1 VYRPLAGAAGA
12 LAVLAA
18 SAVSAATAPAF
29 VQPAL
34 KAAAAHPR
42 PGSGAGSVG
51 VKVFVSTAGTPGA
64 VTINFTTNPADN
76 AAALDFARR
85 STYLP
90 ALRDGRPFASVGVF
104 LVQFSAAGSPVFL
117 KLAASDAART
127 AAYEA
132 LSAKR
137 YTRAETG
144 LLAYL
149 KTVPDD
155 SRVREILAW
164 TYGLDGR
171 LDDALANFE
180 RAGEVT
186 PLYRSYAAG
195 LYVTRA
201 GRELPANQTAAM
213 RDLDRAAA
221 LAATARPRDRAPL
234 LANVAAWDAYAGRFD
249 RVAALRATVA
259 GLDPSG
265 AVDGGIANAISR
277 RVADETAAH
286 DNVAAVQT
294 LEQAATLQPA
304 RAHAWLRQATFVLA
318 AQADAGGSGWAAVRA
333 EADKAL
339 ALDTGDA
346 MMAYLA
352 GYALME
358 TDDPVTARTYFRRAQ
373 DALKNGA
380 TAEDPSLAEKIA
392 DALKQTGEGN

>member
-1 VYRPLAGAAGA
+1 
-12 LAVLAA
+12 VLAA
-18 SAVSAATAPAF
+18 SGVSAATAPAF

-117 KLAASDAART
+117 KLAASNAART

-149 KTVPDD
+149 KTV
-155 SRVREILAW
+155 
-164 TYGLDGR
+164 
-171 LDDALANFE
+171 
-180 RAGEVT
+180 
-186 PLYRSYAAG
+186 
-195 LYVTRA
+195 
-201 GRELPANQTAAM
+201 
-213 RDLDRAAA
+213 
-221 LAATARPRDRAPL
+221 
-234 LANVAAWDAYAGRFD
+234 
-249 RVAALRATVA
+249 
-259 GLDPSG
+259 
-265 AVDGGIANAISR
+265 
-277 RVADETAAH
+277 
-286 DNVAAVQT
+286 
-294 LEQAATLQPA
+294 
-304 RAHAWLRQATFVLA
+304 LA

-339 ALDTGDA
+339 ALDAGDA